1 MYDDPEVPAV
11 IDPVLE
17 AEVPL
22 RDEVE
27 PAVLPLVD
35 GLVLDELLPDPIRA
49 LFNMNVPL
57 ILELD
62 PVRAPVVP
70 VLVAEPLPDVPVEPL
85 VCPPDCRQP
94 VTVIVPC

>member
-1 MYDDPEVPAV
+1 MYDDPDVPAV
-11 IDPVLE
+11 WDVLD
-17 AEVPL
+17 A
-22 RDEVE
+22 D
-27 PAVLPLVD
+27 VLPLVE
-35 GLVLDELLPDPIRA
+35 GLVLDELLDMPLEPIRA
-49 LFNMNVPL
+49 FINMNSPVV
-57 ILELD
+57 LEVD